1 MSDNTTTDGPITRED
16 LEASIR
22 EVSGEISGK
31 ADDAKPKLLGVAIGG
46 GLLLL
51 FIVYLLGKRVG
62 KTKATVVEV
71 RRI

>member
-1 MSDNTTTDGPITRED
+1 MTEETGPITRED
-16 LEASIR
+16 LESSIR
-22 EVSGEISGK
+22 EVSGGYSDR
-31 ADDAKPKLLGVAIGG
+31 ADDAKPKILGIAVGG

-62 KTKATVVEV
+62 KKKATVVEI